1 MENKNDENRERIINY
16 LNIIGI
22 ENPNDEDI
30 QLVIDSLLPLP
41 NSDIEEP
48 SYIETLKS
56 FFNIEPELKE
66 CILPQNIQYD
76 RYPQKN
82 DGSCLFYS
90 LSFLLANILNPAIII
105 DSTALRNTIVEYM
118 EKNKDELIK
127 LNWIKNEIHAD
138 NEIKQFD
145 KSTVEQ
151 KFDKHTVEQKID
163 KLTVEQKFDKHTVE
177 QKIDKLTVEQKFVK
191 RISDMKNPTT
201 YGSTIEVYCASRI
214 YKCKIV
220 ILILDYN
227 KTNLIQYNGS
237 EHEINDDYKL
247 SNEII
252 YTKTNKILY
261 LYNCTYNT
269 ERVEFPRH
277 FEALIPKNSQED
289 EEKEKAKKNLYMTIT
304 DEKNIDF
311 DLIYLTD
318 SFIQI
323 IKSDEQKDNIKKET
337 KLNIVF
343 FNSKYTLSEIYLIE
357 KILEEGFLIGNII
370 MVNKLYYN
378 TPQRLVDIKN
388 KLFIF
393 YNINLE
399 LFADSNSYNTYVNT
413 NNLKI
418 HFSIKIENNELIN
431 YCTAPVNLS
440 FDNNKL
446 IDFNLKTD
454 CRIWISCTD
463 AKQLYERI
471 KASTSPNYDIYPPV
485 DIIVNSKFS
494 IPGKNR
500 IRKLLSFRGKIVK
513 IIPNNDRNHQFQ
525 ITYNKSIIN
534 KINSFTITRPFI
546 QNIISKLKKQN
557 IFEFKNLCIYS

>member
-1 MENKNDENRERIINY
+1 MENKNDENRERITNY

-22 ENPNDEDI
+22 ENPSVDDI
-30 QLVIDSLLPLP
+30 QTGLTLELPQ
-41 NSDIEEP
+41 SDEKDDTF
-48 SYIETLKS
+48 IETLKS
-56 FFNIEPELKE
+56 FFNIEPKLKK

-90 LSFLLANILNPAIII
+90 LSFLLTTILNPAIII
-105 DSTALRNTIVEYM
+105 DSIALRNTIVEYM

-127 LNWIKNEIHAD
+127 LNWIKNEIHND
-138 NEIKQFD
+138 DEIKQFD
-145 KSTVEQ
+145 KRIVE
-151 KFDKHTVEQKID
+151 
-163 KLTVEQKFDKHTVE
+163 
-177 QKIDKLTVEQKFVK
+177 
-191 RISDMKNPTT
+191 MKKPTT
-201 YGSTIEVYCASRI
+201 YGGIIEVYCASRI

-220 ILILDYN
+220 ILILNFD

-237 EHEINDDYKL
+237 EYDITDDYKL
-247 SNEII
+247 CNEII

-277 FEALIPKNSQED
+277 FEALIPKKLQKDED
-289 EEKEKAKKNLYMTIT
+289 EEKEKAKKNLYKTIT
-304 DEKNIDF
+304 EENNTDENLKN
-311 DLIYLTD
+311 LTNP
-318 SFIQI
+318 I
-323 IKSDEQKDNIKKET
+323 IHIINSEEQQDKIKKET

-343 FNSKYTLSEIYLIE
+343 FNSKYALSEIYLIE

-370 MVNKLYYN
+370 MVDKLYIN
-378 TPQRLVDIKN
+378 TPRRLVEIAH
-388 KLFIF
+388 KLFNF

-399 LFADSNSYNTYVNT
+399 LFADFTSYNTYVNT
-413 NNLKI
+413 NKLKI
-418 HFSIKIENNELIN
+418 HFSIKRENNKLINYINDN

-446 IDFNLKTD
+446 IDFNLQTD

-463 AKQLYERI
+463 AKQLYEQI
-471 KASTSPNYDIYPPV
+471 LILTSQNYVINTPV

-500 IRKLLSFRGKIVK
+500 IRKLLSFRGKIVE
-513 IIPNNDRNHQFQ
+513 IILNNNGNHQFK
-525 ITYNKSIIN
+525 IKYNKSIIN

-546 QNIISKLKKQN
+546 QNIINKLMKET